1 MLKLNLLT
9 MLNSQF
15 DPVYTARGRR
25 KSVLLQLFAFR
36 PNLSHKL
43 FLYWTPCSRSTYTNA
58 CL

>member
-36 PNLSHKL
+36 PNLSHQIISIL
-43 FLYWTPCSRSTYTNA
+43 DTM
-58 CL
+58 